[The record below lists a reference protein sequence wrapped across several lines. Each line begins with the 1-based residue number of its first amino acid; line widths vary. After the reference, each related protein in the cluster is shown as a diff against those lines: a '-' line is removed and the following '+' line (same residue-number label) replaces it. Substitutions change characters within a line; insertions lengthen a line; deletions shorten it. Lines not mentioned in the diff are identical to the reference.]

1 MRQHQQA
8 FKGDQ
13 MKIHHWNRVVG
24 QNERAVDD
32 LITVRES
39 CPTDTGGYFLAGA
52 VSTMFEI
59 GSAAGVGAVVE
70 LLVIS
75 FCAFLIG
82 TVFRKWP
89 DKVLAYLETIDGSTQ
104 LLRAET
110 QRTLTGI
117 CGLALI
123 VLSFAALL
131 AAGYLLR

>member
-1 MRQHQQA
+1 M
-8 FKGDQ
+8 
-13 MKIHHWNRVVG
+13 IEV
-24 QNERAVDD
+24 
-32 LITVRES
+32 
-39 CPTDTGGYFLAGA
+39 
-52 VSTMFEI
+52 
-59 GSAAGVGAVVE
+59 GSAAGVVAVVE

-75 FCAFLIG
+75 FGAFLIG

-110 QRTLTGI
+110 QRNLTEI
-117 CGLALI
+117 CGFTLI

>member
-1 MRQHQQA
+1 M
-8 FKGDQ
+8 
-13 MKIHHWNRVVG
+13 IEVG
-24 QNERAVDD
+24 
-32 LITVRES
+32 
-39 CPTDTGGYFLAGA
+39 G
-52 VSTMFEI
+52 
-59 GSAAGVGAVVE
+59 AAGIGAIVE

-75 FCAFLIG
+75 FCSFLMG

-110 QRTLTGI
+110 QRTLTELS
-117 CGLALI
+117 GLALI